1 MATTIGRVVVK
12 PSVRNTIAD
21 PNFKPK
27 PNVAIT
33 ELTDTQITNLQD
45 GAVLTYD
52 SNIEKFVVSPITQ
65 DNIDITNI
73 NGGGF

>member
-12 PSVRNTIAD
+12 PSVRTTIAD